1 MGSTTLEN
9 TIIDFMDWFMA
20 IIVGLTILGLIYVG
34 FVVIHL
40 RIPGSVDNIFSGVHV
55 HTNTIGELPQKIG
68 DIFNQL

>member
-20 IIVGLTILGLIYVG
+20 IIVGVAILGLIYVG

-40 RIPGSVDNIFSGVHV
+40 RIPGSVNNIFSGVHV
-55 HTNTIGELPQKIG
+55 HTDSMGDLPQKIG
-68 DIFNQL
+68 DIFDNL